1 MPTVDST
8 YANRIKRL
16 RCRTL
21 AIFHVKSV
29 TAAATSGFYAPEQGP
44 GGQGVDDSVR
54 SARALGGAAEIVL
67 NNGGVVDGLVARVIA
82 PCCLLPEDGGEPP
95 APPTPG

>member
-1 MPTVDST
+1 MPTADST
-8 YANRIKRL
+8 YANRIRRL

-21 AIFHVKSV
+21 AIFHLKSV

-54 SARALGGAAEIVL
+54 SARALGSSAEIVL
-67 NNGGVVDGLVARVIA
+67 NYGVVDGTVSRVIA
-82 PCCLLPEDGGEPP
+82 PCCPLPELAGEPP
-95 APPTPG
+95 VIPG

>member
-21 AIFHVKSV
+21 AIFHLKSPSV
-29 TAAATSGFYAPEQGP
+29 HEQGP

-67 NNGGVVDGLVARVIA
+67 NNGGVVDGTVARVIE
-82 PCCLLPEDGGEPP
+82 PCCAIPAPVGEPP
-95 APPTPG
+95 APPG